1 MMPSMRMQLFGGFR
15 FETHEGRVIAVS
27 AKKARALLSYLAL
40 MQGMPVSRD
49 MLASLLWSNS
59 GDVQARS
66 SLRQALMTLRKV
78 LPAEQSEALLTDSEF
93 VTLRGDA
100 VLVDASEFQRL
111 VQDDTISNLT
121 QAIAMYRG
129 ELLQNMTIS
138 APEFEEW
145 LADEQRRYRQIALGA
160 MERLTDLL
168 IRDAQL
174 DRAAEV
180 ARRLVSFDPLNE
192 EGHRKLIALLADQ
205 GKLNEALRQYQI
217 CLDTLRRELDVAPA
231 TETEQL
237 HKSIL
242 ERRRF
247 SNNAW
252 DGQER
257 RASANA
263 ESQNP
268 PPAETATPVGQA
280 VSGAQDAT
288 ADKQPPAA
296 AKGAVPA
303 TELRHVA
310 VVFADLSNFTVLAGQ
325 LWAEDMHK
333 LLNRYFEVTD
343 EVIAQF
349 GGTIDKH
356 MGDNVMAL
364 FGAPTAHSDDPER
377 AVRAAMEIRSRIAA
391 LSKEVGHELKVHI
404 GIASGQVIAS
414 NTGSRLHRAY
424 TVIGESVNLAARLQD
439 LAGPSEIVVSDT
451 LYQSVA
457 HVVRGERLDGLSIQ
471 GIPHESKA
479 WRLAGLR
486 QEKDGGDET
495 VFVGREFELEQ
506 FESIAN
512 SCRQSGRGRVIY
524 LRGEAGIGKSR
535 LLSEFRRIAGSEGY
549 ERHTGRLQDFGA
561 ERGRGALKNIALS
574 LLDLPQGTQPYQIE
588 AVFDEAVAEGW
599 LSRDTR
605 TFLYDI
611 LDQQQPSELERVH
624 ESMESQTR
632 VRNKIELLA
641 GLIERRSLERPVMIL
656 VDDIH
661 WADGRTLSILAGL
674 AAAIR
679 DSAALLVMTSRVIED
694 PLDRSWRASAQGV
707 PLTTLDLMPL
717 SSAEC
722 AELARQYL
730 SVDESYSKACIDR
743 AEGNPLFLDQLLRG
757 YGHDS
762 KELPGSIQSIVLARL
777 DALSQHEKRALNVA
791 SVLGQRFELADLREL
806 IEDPEFDCGNLTDL
820 AILRPEDGDSF
831 AFCHALIH
839 EAIYGA
845 ILKSE
850 RDQMHIGASAL
861 FKDQNAVLYADHLDR
876 AESAEAAAAMLQAA
890 RLSAAKY
897 HFGTALELASRG
909 LERSQDRVLS
919 YDLSLLSGFL
929 LRAPGSVAKSVEMYE
944 NALAFAEDDAE
955 KCQAWTGMAEGLR
968 LLGAYDRALEVLEQ
982 AEQAALKCEDDRGL
996 ARIYSLTGSVYFP
1009 LGRLDACLE
1018 AHEEAIQA
1026 AKRGGSPL
1034 DEARALSGMGDAY
1047 FQRGCFKTAYEYFD
1061 QCIALCEREN
1071 VRELQCMNL
1080 PMRGVIAF
1088 YLLDLERTTKD
1099 SLQAIEIAFKVNNYR
1114 AEMLAHLTIGPM
1126 MLYADNPASAYEH
1139 ADRGLSLAR
1148 QLGSPVFE
1156 AESLMHK
1163 AQALARMGQLES
1175 AEDRLLKAYR
1185 IAAGAQK
1192 TYGAPWILSALAVE
1206 TKDVALRKWALTEGE
1221 ALLQEGC
1228 VSHNYLHFYQNA
1240 MDAALDSGDWDEV
1253 DRYAAS
1259 LEDYSNS
1266 AEPTPWS
1273 AYYVAR
1279 GRALSDFG
1287 RGLRDGKELESLRE
1301 LSEDAERIG
1310 LKSAIPRLQMALSQ
1324 ATTLTGEA
1332 VP

>member
-1 MMPSMRMQLFGGFR
+1 MPRMRMQLFGGFR
-15 FETHEGRVIAVS
+15 IESEEGHAVAVS

-49 MLASLLWSNS
+49 MLASLLWGNS
-59 GDVQARS
+59 GDAQARS
-66 SLRQALMTLRKV
+66 SLRQALMTLRKT
-78 LPAEQSEALLTDSEF
+78 LPPELNESLKADSEF
-93 VTLRGDA
+93 VTLSDN
-100 VLVDASEFQRL
+100 VLQVDACEFQRL
-111 VQDDTISNLT
+111 VQDATIENLT
-121 QAIAMYRG
+121 EATALYRG
-129 ELLQNMTIS
+129 DLLQNMTLP

-145 LADEQRRYRQIALGA
+145 LAGEQRRYRQMALNA

-174 DRAAEV
+174 DRAAE
-180 ARRLVSFDPLNE
+180 AASRLVAFDPLNE

-205 GKLNEALRQYQI
+205 GKLNEALRQYQV

-231 TETEQL
+231 AETERL
-237 HKSIL
+237 HNSIL
-242 ERRRF
+242 ERRRA
-247 SNNAW
+247 SGSTW
-252 DGQER
+252 DGRER
-257 RASANA
+257 RASAKAPDSNTQSGPGKAEDGQAPQSAAA
-263 ESQNP
+263 ESE
-268 PPAETATPVGQA
+268 ALV
-280 VSGAQDAT
+280 
-288 ADKQPPAA
+288 
-296 AKGAVPA
+296 

-310 VVFADLSNFTVLAGQ
+310 VIFADLSNFTRLAGE

-364 FGAPTAHSDDPER
+364 FGAPIAHSDDPER
-377 AVRAAMEIRSRIAA
+377 AMRAALEIRQRVAA
-391 LSKEVGHELKVHI
+391 LSEEIGQELEVHI

-439 LAGPSEIVVSDT
+439 IAGPSEIIVSDT
-451 LYQSVA
+451 FYQAVA
-457 HVVRGERLDGLSIQ
+457 HAVHGEKLEGLSIQ
-471 GIPHESKA
+471 GIPHETKA
-479 WRLAGLR
+479 WRLTDLR
-486 QEKDGGDET
+486 PEKDRGDET
-495 VFVGREFELEQ
+495 AFVGRDFELEQ
-506 FESIAN
+506 FTGIAK
-512 SCRQSGRGRVIY
+512 SCRQASKGRVIY

-535 LLSEFRRIAGSEGY
+535 LLGEFQRITKKEGY
-549 ERHTGRLQDFGA
+549 ELHVGRLQDFGA

-574 LLDLPQGTQPYQIE
+574 LLDLPGQAQDYQIE
-588 AVFDEAVAEGW
+588 AVFEEAVAEGR
-599 LSRDTR
+599 LSRDSR

-611 LDQQQPSELERVH
+611 LDQQQPAELERLH

-641 GLIERRSLERPVMIL
+641 GLIERRSLERPVMVL

-661 WADGRTLSILAGL
+661 WADSRTLSILAGL

-679 DSAALLVMTSRVIED
+679 DTAALLVMTSRVIED
-694 PLDRSWRASAQGV
+694 PLDRSWRTAAQGV

-717 SSAEC
+717 SNQEC
-722 AELARQYL
+722 RELARQYL
-730 SVDESYSKACIDR
+730 DVDENYSKACIDR
-743 AEGNPLFLDQLLRG
+743 SEGNPLFLDQLLRG
-757 YGHDS
+757 YGHDN

-777 DALSQHEKRALNVA
+777 DALSAREKRALNVA
-791 SVLGQRFELADLREL
+791 SVLGQRFELDDLREL
-806 IEDPEFDCGNLTDL
+806 LEDSQLDCGNLTEL
-820 AILRPEDGDSF
+820 AILRAEDGDSY

-850 RDQMHIGASAL
+850 RDQMHVGAAAL
-861 FKDQNAVLYADHLDR
+861 FKDQNAVVYADHLDR
-876 AESAEAAAAMLQAA
+876 AESPEAAEAMLQAA

-909 LERSQDRVLS
+909 LERSQDRKLS

-929 LRAPGSVAKSVEMYE
+929 LRAPGSVAKSVAMYE
-944 NALAFAEDDAE
+944 QSLDFAEADSE
-955 KCQAWTGMAEGLR
+955 KCQAWTGVAEGLR
-968 LLGAYDRALEVLEQ
+968 LIGEYDRALEVLEQ
-982 AEQAALKCEDDRGL
+982 AEQAALRCEDDRSL

-1009 LGRLDACLE
+1009 LGRLNECLE

-1026 AKRGGSPL
+1026 AKRSGSAL
-1034 DEARALSGMGDAY
+1034 DEGRALSGMGDAY
-1047 FQRGCFKTAYEYFD
+1047 YQRGYFKTAYDYFD
-1061 QCIALCEREN
+1061 RCISLCEREN
-1071 VRELQCMNL
+1071 VRELQCVNL
-1080 PMRGVIAF
+1080 PMRGVVAF
-1088 YLLDLERTTKD
+1088 YLMDLDRTAKD

-1114 AEMLAHLTIGPM
+1114 AEMLAHLCIGPM
-1126 MLYADNPASAYEH
+1126 MLYAGNPASAYEH
-1139 ADRGLSLAR
+1139 AERGLTLAR

-1175 AEDRLLKAYR
+1175 AEERLLKAYR

-1206 TKDVALRKWALTEGE
+1206 TKDLALRKWALTEGE
-1221 ALLQEGC
+1221 ALLREGC

-1240 MDAALDSGDWDEV
+1240 IDAALDSGDWDEA

-1259 LEDYSNS
+1259 LEQYSNDT
-1266 AEPTPWS
+1266 EPTPWS

-1287 RGLRDGKELESLRE
+1287 RGLRDGNELESLRQ
-1301 LSEDAERIG
+1301 LCDDAERIG
-1310 LKSAIPRLQMALSQ
+1310 LKSAIPRLEAALADANAS
-1324 ATTLTGEA
+1324 AGET
-1332 VP
+1332 VQ

>member
-1 MMPSMRMQLFGGFR
+1 MPRMRMQLFGGFR
-15 FETHEGRVIAVS
+15 FETEEGRTIAVS

-59 GDVQARS
+59 GDTQARS
-66 SLRQALMTLRKV
+66 SLRQALMTLRKT
-78 LPAEQSEALLTDSEF
+78 LPAELNEALQADSEF
-93 VTLRGDA
+93 VTLNADAVQVDACAFQQLIQDATIENLTEATALYRGD
-100 VLVDASEFQRL
+100 
-111 VQDDTISNLT
+111 
-121 QAIAMYRG
+121 
-129 ELLQNMTIS
+129 LLQNMTVT

-145 LADEQRRYRQIALGA
+145 LAGEQRRYRQMALSA

-174 DRAAEV
+174 ERAAE
-180 ARRLVSFDPLNE
+180 AASRLVAFDPLNE

-231 TETEQL
+231 AETERL
-237 HKSIL
+237 HNSIL
-242 ERRRF
+242 ERRRA
-247 SNNAW
+247 SGATW
-252 DGQER
+252 DGRER
-257 RASANA
+257 RASAKTA
-263 ESQNP
+263 ESGEQAAP
-268 PPAETATPVGQA
+268 GKAEDGPAPQ
-280 VSGAQDAT
+280 
-288 ADKQPPAA
+288 AA
-296 AKGAVPA
+296 APASEAPA

-310 VVFADLSNFTVLAGQ
+310 VIFADLSNFTRLAGE

-377 AVRAAMEIRSRIAA
+377 AMRAALEIRKRIAA
-391 LSKEVGHELKVHI
+391 LSQELGQELEVHI

-414 NTGSRLHRAY
+414 TTGSRLHKAY

-439 LAGPSEIVVSDT
+439 LAGPSEIIVSDSF
-451 LYQSVA
+451 YQAVA
-457 HVVRGERLDGLSIQ
+457 HAVHGEKIEGLSIQ
-471 GIPHESKA
+471 GIPQESKA
-479 WRLAGLR
+479 WRLTELR
-486 QEKDGGDET
+486 AEKDRGDKT
-495 VFVGREFELEQ
+495 AFVGRDFELEQ
-506 FESIAN
+506 FTGIAK
-512 SCRQSGRGRVIY
+512 SCRQSSKGRVIY

-535 LLSEFRRIAGSEGY
+535 LLGEFQRIAKAEGY
-549 ERHTGRLQDFGA
+549 ELHAGRLQDFGA

-574 LLDLPQGTQPYQIE
+574 LLDLPGHAQAYQIE
-588 AVFDEAVAEGW
+588 AVFEEAVAEGR
-599 LSRDTR
+599 LSRDAR

-611 LDQQQPSELERVH
+611 LDQQQPAELERLH

-641 GLIERRSLERPVMIL
+641 GLIERRSLERPLMVL

-661 WADGRTLSILAGL
+661 WADVRTLSILAGL

-679 DSAALLVMTSRVIED
+679 DTAALLVMTSRVIED
-694 PLDRSWRASAQGV
+694 PLGRSWRTAAQGV

-717 SSAEC
+717 SNDEC

-730 SVDESYSKACIDR
+730 GVDESYSKACIDR
-743 AEGNPLFLDQLLRG
+743 SEGNPLFLDQLLRG

-777 DALSQHEKRALNVA
+777 DALSLQEKRALNVA

-806 IEDPEFDCGNLTDL
+806 VDDPAIDCGNLTDL
-820 AILRPEDGDSF
+820 AILRAEDGDGY

-850 RDQMHIGASAL
+850 RDQMHIAAAAL
-861 FKDQNAVLYADHLDR
+861 FKDQNAVVYADHLDR
-876 AESAEAAAAMLQAA
+876 AGSPEAAAAMLQAA

-897 HFGTALELASRG
+897 HFGAAQELASRG
-909 LERSQDRVLS
+909 LERSQDRALS

-944 NALAFAEDDAE
+944 QSLNFAEADAE

-968 LLGAYDRALEVLEQ
+968 LIGEYDRALEVLEM
-982 AEQAALKCEDDRGL
+982 AEQAALRCEDDRSL

-1009 LGRLDACLE
+1009 LGRLDECLE

-1026 AKRGGSPL
+1026 AKRSGSAL

-1047 FQRGCFKTAYEYFD
+1047 YQRGYFKTAYDYFD
-1061 QCIALCEREN
+1061 QCISLCEREN
-1071 VRELQCMNL
+1071 VRELQCVNL
-1080 PMRGVIAF
+1080 PMRGVVGF
-1088 YLLDLERTTKD
+1088 YLLDLERTAKD

-1114 AEMLAHLTIGPM
+1114 AEMLAHLCIGPM
-1126 MLYADNPASAYEH
+1126 MLYAGNPASAYEH
-1139 ADRGLSLAR
+1139 AERGLTLAR

-1163 AQALARMGQLES
+1163 AQALARMGQVES

-1185 IAAGAQK
+1185 IASGAQK

-1206 TKDVALRKWALTEGE
+1206 TKDLALRKWALTEGE
-1221 ALLQEGC
+1221 ALLREGC

-1240 MDAALDSGDWDEV
+1240 IDAALDSGDWDEA

-1259 LEDYSNS
+1259 LEGYSNET
-1266 AEPTPWS
+1266 EPTPWS

-1279 GRALSDFG
+1279 ARALSDFG
-1287 RGLRDGKELESLRE
+1287 RGLRDGNELESLKE
-1301 LSEDAERIG
+1301 LSEDAERMG
-1310 LKSAIPRLQMALSQ
+1310 LKSAIPRLEAALAEAETS
-1324 ATTLTGEA
+1324 TGE
-1332 VP
+1332 VVQ